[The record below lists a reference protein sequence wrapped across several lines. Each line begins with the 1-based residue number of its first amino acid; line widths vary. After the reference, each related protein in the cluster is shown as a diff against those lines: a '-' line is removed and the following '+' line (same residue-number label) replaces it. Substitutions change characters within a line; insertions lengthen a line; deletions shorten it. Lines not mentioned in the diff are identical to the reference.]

1 MSQLARPVGPGDH
14 VQGPQDAPVTLVE
27 YGDFECPHCGRA
39 HPILKEITRRMG
51 DRLRFVY
58 RHFPLTQAHPHAEH
72 AAEMAEAAGERGK
85 FWEMHDTLFENQSA
99 LDDADLI
106 AYAAALDID
115 VTWAASVLAED
126 AFVERVRRD
135 FMSGVRS
142 GVNGTP
148 TFFINGVRD
157 DSGTWTNPE
166 AFLQVLEEVAAAGRV

>member
-39 HPILKEITRRMG
+39 HPILTEIRRRMG